1 MNPKYGRALIAFA
14 CLTLAALP
22 VMLSPLASQAQS
34 DPTEIPSTTVAHAE
48 PAAITDIY
56 FAPEV
61 RLDLEAPES
70 LRAPAES
77 TLLVG
82 YDAAAE
88 GRIDHL
94 TTSFELLSE
103 TTLGTG
109 QQLALDG
116 QGNLYSGY
124 QDGTSLRVIT
134 AVCSLEND
142 PALPAAVDYQ
152 IVAAASVV
160 QPRGIAVI
168 DSLAITLVADSNP
181 ELPMIALF
189 GKLATGETILGLRL
203 TALNDSHP
211 TDLTYDAANDRLF
224 VATQEGTVLVFNEYS
239 LDYGVEGPDQVIVPY
254 DPSGTVQAVNS
265 INSLAYDAATDT
277 LVLADSGE
285 AGNAADGQIL
295 VLNNVTLRSSAAAVR
310 LQIKGAETHL
320 LDPLDVAFD
329 GSSIYVAD
337 GSSGALLRFDDV
349 LTPSGIVALAPA
361 AEIPAPDIRSVLLLP
376 PVSAE
381 QGACQTLPKVE
392 PTPTIAGGAE
402 LLTQVP
408 SLQPPTSVP
417 PTAEPPANEQPPAA
431 APTSVPPTGVPPTSV
446 PPTSVPATL
455 VPPTSVPP
463 TATSIPPTSMPPTAV
478 PPTSI
483 PPTATSILPLPLPT
497 LEIPL
502 PLPTV
507 DLPLPLPTV
516 DLPIIG
522 GGNGG
527 PGNGGPGD
535 GHGPGNGDHGDGHGP
550 GNGGHG
556 DGHGHGTG
564 GRGDDD

>member
-1 MNPKYGRALIAFA
+1 MNPKYGRALIVIA
-14 CLTLAALP
+14 CLALAALP
-22 VMLSPLASQAQS
+22 AVLLPLSSQAQGE
-34 DPTEIPSTTVAHAE
+34 PAEIPATTVANAE
-48 PAAITDIY
+48 PAPAAIY

-61 RLDLEAPES
+61 TLELEAPES
-70 LRAPAES
+70 LRAPSEN

-82 YDAAAE
+82 YDAAAA

-94 TTSFELLSE
+94 TTSFDLLSE
-103 TTLGTG
+103 SALGTG
-109 QQLALDG
+109 QQLALDE
-116 QGNLYSGY
+116 QGNIYSGY
-124 QDGTSLRVIT
+124 QEGTSLRVIT
-134 AVCSLEND
+134 ATCSLEND
-142 PALPAAVDYQ
+142 PALPAAVDYG
-152 IVAAASVV
+152 IVAAAGVV

-168 DSLAITLVADSNP
+168 DSLAITLIADSNP
-181 ELPMIALF
+181 DLPMIALF

-224 VATQEGTVLVFNEYS
+224 VATQEGRVLVFNEYS

-285 AGNAADGQIL
+285 AGDAADGQIL
-295 VLNNVTLRSSAAAVR
+295 VLNNISLRSSAAAVR
-310 LQIKGAETHL
+310 LQITGAETHL

-337 GSSGALLRFDDV
+337 ASSGALLRFDDV

-361 AEIPAPDIRSVLLLP
+361 AEIPAPEIRSVVLLQ

-381 QGACQTLPKVE
+381 QGACQSLPEME

-408 SLQPPTSVP
+408 SLQPPTAVP
-417 PTAEPPANEQPPAA
+417 PTAEPPANEQPPVA
-431 APTSVPPTGVPPTSV
+431 APTSVPPTDVPPTSV
-446 PPTSVPATL
+446 PPTPVPPTPVPPTSIPATT
-455 VPPTSVPP
+455 VPPTSV
-463 TATSIPPTSMPPTAV
+463 PPTAV

-483 PPTATSILPLPLPT
+483 PPTATSILPLPT

-522 GGNGG
+522 DDDDGHGPGGGG

-535 GHGPGNGDHGDGHGP
+535 GHGPGGDRGSG
-550 GNGGHG
+550 
-556 DGHGHGTG
+556 G
-564 GRGDDD
+564 GRGSDDD

>member
-14 CLTLAALP
+14 CLALAAVP
-22 VMLSPLASQAQS
+22 VVLSPLASQAQS
-34 DPTEIPSTTVAHAE
+34 DPTELPSTTVAHAE

-56 FAPEV
+56 FAPEINV
-61 RLDLEAPES
+61 DLEAPES
-70 LRAPAES
+70 LRAPAEK

-82 YDAAAE
+82 YDAAAA
-88 GRIDHL
+88 GRIDHF
-94 TTSFELLSE
+94 TTSFEPLSE
-103 TTLGTG
+103 SRLGTG

-116 QGNLYSGY
+116 RGNLYSGY
-124 QDGTSLRVIT
+124 QDGENLRVIT

-152 IVAAASVV
+152 IVAAAGVV

-203 TALNDSHP
+203 TALDDSHP

-224 VATQEGTVLVFNEYS
+224 VATEEGTVLVFNDYS

-265 INSLAYDAATDT
+265 IKSLAYDAATDT

-285 AGNAADGQIL
+285 AGDAADGQIL

-310 LQIKGAETHL
+310 LQIKGAETQL

-337 GSSGALLRFDDV
+337 ASGALLRFDDV
-349 LTPSGIVALAPA
+349 LASRGILALAPN
-361 AEIPAPDIRSVLLLP
+361 AEIPTPDIRSVVLLP
-376 PVSAE
+376 VAAA
-381 QGACQTLPKVE
+381 QGACQSLPDVD

-431 APTSVPPTGVPPTSV
+431 APTSVPPTAVPPTSVPPTMVPPTPVPPTTVPPTSV
-446 PPTSVPATL
+446 PPTSVP
-455 VPPTSVPP
+455 
-463 TATSIPPTSMPPTAV
+463 
-478 PPTSI
+478 PTSI
-483 PPTATSILPLPLPT
+483 PPTATSSLPLPLPT
-497 LEIPL
+497 LELPL

-522 GGNGG
+522 GGG
-527 PGNGGPGD
+527 GNGGPSD
-535 GHGPGNGDHGDGHGP
+535 GHGPGNDGPGGDGD

-556 DGHGHGTG
+556 HGNGGHGNGHGNG
-564 GRGDDD
+564 GRGNNG

>member
-1 MNPKYGRALIAFA
+1 MNRKYGRALIASA

-22 VMLSPLASQAQS
+22 ALLSPLTSQAQS
-34 DPTEIPSTTVAHAE
+34 DPTDTSATTVANAE

-56 FAPEV
+56 FAPEMNV
-61 RLDLEAPES
+61 ELEVPES
-70 LRAPAES
+70 LRAAAEN

-82 YDAAAE
+82 YDAAA
-88 GRIDHL
+88 GGKIDHL
-94 TTSFELLSE
+94 TTAFELLNES
-103 TTLGTG
+103 TLGTG
-109 QQLALDG
+109 QQLTLDE

-124 QDGTSLRVIT
+124 QDGESLRVIT
-134 AVCSLEND
+134 AVCRLEND

-152 IVAAASVV
+152 IVAAAGVV

-168 DSLAITLVADSNP
+168 DALAITLVADSNP

-203 TALNDSHP
+203 TALDDSHP

-224 VATQEGTVLVFNEYS
+224 VSTHEGTVLVFNDYS

-254 DPSGTVQAVNS
+254 DPSGTVQAVNR
-265 INSLAYDAATDT
+265 IDSLAYNAATDT

-285 AGNAADGQIL
+285 AGADDGQIL

-310 LQIKGAETHL
+310 LQMKGAETHL

-337 GSSGALLRFDDV
+337 ASGTLLRFDDV
-349 LTPSGIVALAPA
+349 LVSSGIVALTPA
-361 AEIPAPDIRSVLLLP
+361 AEIPAPDIRSVVLLSP
-376 PVSAE
+376 DSAE
-381 QGACQTLPKVE
+381 QEGCQSQPDVE
-392 PTPTIAGGAE
+392 ATPTLAGGAE

-408 SLQPPTSVP
+408 SLQPPTAVP
-417 PTAEPPANEQPPAA
+417 ATAEQPPSNEQPPANEQPQ
-431 APTSVPPTGVPPTSV
+431 PTSVPPTAVPPTSV
-446 PPTSVPATL
+446 PPTSVPPTT

-463 TATSIPPTSMPPTAV
+463 TSL

-483 PPTATSILPLPLPT
+483 PPTATSSLPLPLPT
-497 LEIPL
+497 IELPL

-522 GGNGG
+522 GGGHDDGG
-527 PGNGGPGD
+527 PGGEGPGD
-535 GHGPGNGDHGDGHGP
+535 GHGPGGPDNGHG
-550 GNGGHG
+550 N
-556 DGHGHGTG
+556 DGHGHGNG
-564 GRGDDD
+564 GRGDHD